1 VEEEG
6 TMSSL
11 QGVREVI
18 ETKGLFSSLYT
29 DRGSHYWHT
38 DEAGGKVD
46 KTRLTQVHRAV
57 QQLGVTLIPAYS
69 PEARGRSERAFRTLQ
84 DRLPKELALAGITEM
99 AAANRYLATQFL
111 PAHNQRFAVPAAEA
125 GTAFIP
131 WVGTHLP
138 EILCV
143 QDERVVAK
151 DNTVRYQGLSLQIP
165 QDPHRFHYVKV
176 TVRVHEYP
184 DGTLAVFH
192 GPRCL
197 ARYHADG
204 RLIETEGESR
214 RRKDPTPRSSD
225 HPIVDPRPTVRDSI
239 SAHG

>member
-1 VEEEG
+1 
-6 TMSSL
+6 M
-11 QGVREVI
+11 
-18 ETKGLFSSLYT
+18 
-29 DRGSHYWHT
+29 
-38 DEAGGKVD
+38 
-46 KTRLTQVHRAV
+46 HRAL

-99 AAANRYLATQFL
+99 AAANRYLTEQFL
-111 PAHNQRFAVPAAEA
+111 PQYNDRFMVRATEP

-131 WVGTHLP
+131 WVGTHLA

-143 QDERVVAK
+143 QEERVVAK
-151 DNTVRYQGLSLQIP
+151 DNTVHYHRQSLQIP
-165 QDPHRFHYVKV
+165 QDPHRFHDVKV

-197 ARYHADG
+197 ARYSAEG
-204 RLIETEGESR
+204 RLL
-214 RRKDPTPRSSD
+214 DQ
-225 HPIVDPRPTVRDSI
+225 PRPQPAARPTGRSDSAATDRRSWAKCERDF